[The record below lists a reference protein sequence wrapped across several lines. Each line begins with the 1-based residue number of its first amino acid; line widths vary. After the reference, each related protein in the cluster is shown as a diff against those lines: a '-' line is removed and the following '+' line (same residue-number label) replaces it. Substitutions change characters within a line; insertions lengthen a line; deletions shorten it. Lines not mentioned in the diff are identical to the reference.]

1 MKRLTHEQ
9 GVYVSQLA
17 YFLCTASTKL
27 TFLFFF
33 LRIFPLKVVRN
44 WCFIGIGST
53 VAYLVSSGLT
63 MAFACWP
70 ISGKLK
76 VDYKS
81 TDADS
86 HVSVWAGWSKEATPK
101 YCIDQN
107 IFFLTASGVNIV
119 IDILIAL
126 IPMPHLW
133 RLSLS
138 VRKKLMLIAIF
149 CVGFV

>member
-1 MKRLTHEQ
+1 M
-9 GVYVSQLA
+9 SQLT
-17 YFLCTASTKL
+17 YFLCTAFTKL

-33 LRIFPLKVVRN
+33 LRIFPLKLVHT
-44 WCFIGIGST
+44 WCFLGIGLT
-53 VAYLVSSGLT
+53 VTNLVGFGLT
-63 MAFACWP
+63 MVFACWP
-70 ISGKLK
+70 ISGEWK
-76 VDYKS
+76 VDYNLAD
-81 TDADS
+81 TDIRVAIRT
-86 HVSVWAGWSKEATPK
+86 GWSKEVAPM

-107 IFFLTASGVNIV
+107 IFFLTASGVNIG

-126 IPMPHLW
+126 IPMPYLW